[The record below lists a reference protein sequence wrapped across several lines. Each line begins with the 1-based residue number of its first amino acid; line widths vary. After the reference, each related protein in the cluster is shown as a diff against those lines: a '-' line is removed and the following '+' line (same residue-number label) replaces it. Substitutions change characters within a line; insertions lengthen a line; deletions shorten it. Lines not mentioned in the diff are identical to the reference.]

1 MIKVPYFVPM
11 IKDCDII
18 CLTLSRWDDEIS
30 SPSLSLAKEF
40 AKHNRVFYIDHPFSW
55 KDFVSHYK
63 SPQIQTRKS
72 ALLYRKN
79 VYSQPS
85 SLPSNITIVTAPLTI
100 PINFLPNGFLYRQ
113 LCRINNR
120 IIIKTIRNIIRDFK
134 LKDYIYVNFFDPY
147 FVQKLPDDIKPL
159 RTIYQSMDDITQVAY
174 SNRHGTRL
182 EREIVGNFD
191 VTLCTSNELKR
202 LMSPYSSNVH
212 FHPNAAD
219 TSIFHKAAVQQLPRP
234 KELQGIDKK
243 VIGYTGSL
251 EYRTDFQLLKK
262 IAEFHHDKILCFVG
276 PVRTDEH
283 ISVGLDKIPNVIFVG
298 PRNITELPNYLQYF
312 DCVLIPFKKTIL
324 TKSIYPLKIN
334 EYLAAGKPVIAT
346 HFSEEIYSF
355 KDVAYVMDSDED
367 FIQAIDRAMQENN
380 EERKLARIAVANR
393 NTWTARVEQFWNI
406 IEKGSNN

>member
-1 MIKVPYFVPM
+1 
-11 IKDCDII
+11 
-18 CLTLSRWDDEIS
+18 
-30 SPSLSLAKEF
+30 
-40 AKHNRVFYIDHPFSW
+40 
-55 KDFVSHYK
+55 
-63 SPQIQTRKS
+63 
-72 ALLYRKN
+72 
-79 VYSQPS
+79 
-85 SLPSNITIVTAPLTI
+85 
-100 PINFLPNGFLYRQ
+100 
-113 LCRINNR
+113 
-120 IIIKTIRNIIRDFK
+120 
-134 LKDYIYVNFFDPY
+134 
-147 FVQKLPDDIKPL
+147 
-159 RTIYQSMDDITQVAY
+159 MDDITQVAY

-219 TSIFHKAAVQQLPRP
+219 TSIFHKAAVQQLSRP
-234 KELQGIDKK
+234 KELEGIEKK

-262 IAEFHHDKILCFVG
+262 VAEYHHDKILCFVG

-283 ISVGLDKIPNVIFVG
+283 LSVGLDKMPNVIFVG
-298 PRNITELPNYLQYF
+298 SRKITELPNYLQYF
-312 DCVLIPFKKTIL
+312 DCVLIPFRKTVL

-355 KDVAYVMDSDED
+355 KDVAYVMDTDDD
-367 FIQAIDRAMQENN
+367 FIQAIDQAIQENN
-380 EERKLARIAVANR
+380 EERKQARIAVANQ

>member
-1 MIKVPYFVPM
+1 MN
-11 IKDCDII
+11 KDCDII

-40 AKHNRVFYIDHPFSW
+40 AKNNRVFYIDHPFSW
-55 KDFVSHYK
+55 KDYISQYK
-63 SPQIQTRKS
+63 SNQIQTRKS
-72 ALLYRKN
+72 ALLNGKN
-79 VYSQPS
+79 VYSKPA
-85 SLPSNITIVTAPLTI
+85 SLPSNITIVTTPLTL

-113 LCRINNR
+113 LSKINNR
-120 IIIKTIRNIIRDFK
+120 IVIKTIRNLIRDYQ
-134 LKDYIYVNFFDPY
+134 LKDFIYINFFDPY
-147 FVQKLPDDIKPL
+147 FVQKLPEDIKPT
-159 RTIYQSMDDITQVAY
+159 RTVYQSMDDITQVEY

-219 TSIFHKAAVQQLPRP
+219 TAIFHKAATQKLAKP
-234 KELQGIDKK
+234 KELEAISKK

-251 EYRTDFQLLKK
+251 EYRTDFELLKK
-262 IAEFHHDKILCFVG
+262 VAEYHHDKILFFVG
-276 PVRTDEH
+276 PIRTDEH
-283 ISVGLDKIPNVIFVG
+283 VKVGLDKMPNVIFAG
-298 PRNITELPNYLQYF
+298 PRKITELPDYLQYF
-312 DCVLIPFKKTIL
+312 DCVLIPFKKTVL

-355 KDVAYVMDSDED
+355 KDVAYVTDSDEE
-367 FIQAIDRAMQENN
+367 FIQTIDRAIAENN
-380 EERKLARIAVANR
+380 TERQQARMKVADQ
-393 NTWTARVEQFWNI
+393 NTWTARVEQFWRI
-406 IEKGSNN
+406 IDQNS